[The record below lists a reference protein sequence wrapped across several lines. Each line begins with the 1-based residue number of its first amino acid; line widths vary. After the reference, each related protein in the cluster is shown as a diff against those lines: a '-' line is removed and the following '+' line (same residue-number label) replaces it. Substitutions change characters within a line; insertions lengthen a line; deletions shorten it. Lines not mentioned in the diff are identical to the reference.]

1 MASFRSELEK
11 AEFEGIEGI
20 PSLESLEVGK
30 PVGAILPMSE
40 HAQLALRDGI
50 ELIDFLLNQDQVTWN

>member
-11 AEFEGIEGI
+11 FGPEGI
-20 PSLESLEVGK
+20 PSLEFLEAGK

-40 HAQLALRDGI
+40 HAQLALRNSI
-50 ELIDFLLNQDQVTWN
+50 ELIDFLLNQDHVTWN